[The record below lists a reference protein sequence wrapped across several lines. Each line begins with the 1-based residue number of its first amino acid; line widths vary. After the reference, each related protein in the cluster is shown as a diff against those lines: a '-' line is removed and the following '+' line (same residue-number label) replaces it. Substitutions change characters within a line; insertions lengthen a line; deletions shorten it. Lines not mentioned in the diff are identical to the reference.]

1 MQVLDYGR
9 SFVTFLSPGGRY
21 SNNAR
26 LQVESRTTITDTRSG
41 VSTRY
46 LFFASC
52 KSEDTF
58 APENLFYRNN
68 YDFDGIF
75 SDREYVIFRTY
86 SNHTARFREEG
97 LWEGTFI
104 DVTPRLVEVAGT
116 VLEGGEAIVRASKSG
131 APLVGRFELTSDD
144 ESLRAEIE
152 FPVKTMNAN
161 DTHWKWQVDTGP
173 IALPDFGA
181 DVDMHIKRLSP
192 AFVAYNAAS
201 FAEFV
206 VQQPVASPETGSSVT
221 HYSRPTAFPAKTSVI
236 AIELREVIAGDARRS
251 RASGCV
257 LGVRTPGPRR

>member
-9 SFVTFLSPGGRY
+9 SFVTFLSQGGRFQ
-21 SNNAR
+21 NNAR

-41 VSTRY
+41 EPTRY

-58 APENLFYRNN
+58 APQDLLYRNN
-68 YDFDGIF
+68 YDFNGIF

-86 SNHTARFREEG
+86 SSHTERFREEG
-97 LWEGTFI
+97 LWEGT
-104 DVTPRLVEVAGT
+104 
-116 VLEGGEAIVRASKSG
+116 VLEDGEAIARASMSG
-131 APLVGRFELTSDD
+131 APLVERVELMSDD

-152 FPVKTMNAN
+152 FPIKTMNAN
-161 DTHWKWQVDTGP
+161 DTHWQWQVDTGP
-173 IALPDFGA
+173 IALPDFNA

-236 AIELREVIAGDARRS
+236 AIE
-251 RASGCV
+251 
-257 LGVRTPGPRR
+257 